1 MSTSATCEPLV
12 RADAYVRFIPYTLLT
27 LILLIA
33 CIVRF
38 HLRNIP
44 LERDEGEYAYA
55 GQLLLQGIPPYK
67 LAYNMKLP
75 GTYAAYALILAV
87 FGQSPAGVH
96 LGLLAVN
103 SLTIILVFLLALR
116 LSGVLAAIV
125 AAASYAL
132 LSVGP
137 RVLGFAGHATH
148 FVVLFAIAGILVL
161 LKAIDTNGRS
171 LFFLSGVLLGLSFLM
186 KQPGFVFVIFGGLYL
201 LAQQPNR
208 PIEGRSLL
216 RKLGLFAAGAAAPFA
231 ITCFLLWRAGVFST
245 FWFWTVWYASQYA
258 SNSGLAEG
266 AHLFATVFPA
276 IVRSSLWIWLIAA
289 VGISAILWDHATR
302 SRALF
307 LISFLV
313 FSFLAV
319 CPGLLF
325 REHYFIL
332 MLPAISLLAGVGV
345 SAGTKWVTKFARNR
359 ALLYIPAALFILA
372 VAASFYANRNFF
384 FAADFY
390 ALSRRIYGG
399 NPFPEALAVSD
410 YLREHTPENSRIAVL
425 GSEPEIYF
433 YSHRHSATGYIY
445 TYGLME
451 EQKYALQMQ
460 QQMINEIQAA
470 RPEAIV
476 FVNVSASWLP
486 TAHSQTM
493 IYSWAQQYIRD
504 HYDFTGI
511 AEIHMTHTDYKW
523 GEAAKE
529 YQPRSNSVV
538 FVFKRKNS

>member
-12 RADAYVRFIPYTLLT
+12 HTNAHARVIPYTLLA
-27 LILLIA
+27 LILLTT

-75 GTYAAYALILAV
+75 GTYAAYALILAL
-87 FGQSPAGVH
+87 FGQTPAGVH
-96 LGLLAVN
+96 LGLLAANLV
-103 SLTIILVFLLALR
+103 TITLLFLLALR
-116 LSGVLAAIV
+116 LSGALAGVV
-125 AAASYAL
+125 AAASYAT
-132 LSVGP
+132 LSVNP
-137 RVLGFAGHATH
+137 SVLGFAGHATH

-161 LKAIDTNGRS
+161 LKAIHKSRLG

-186 KQPGFVFVIFGGLYL
+186 KQPGFLFVIFGGLYM
-201 LAQQPNR
+201 LAKRPNR
-208 PIEGRSLL
+208 HTDWQSLL
-216 RKLGLFAAGAAAPFA
+216 RRLGMFSAGAAIPFA
-231 ITCFLLWRAGVFST
+231 ITCLFLWRAGVFST
-245 FWFWTVWYASQYA
+245 FWFWTVSYASQYA

-266 AHLFATVFPA
+266 AHLFAAVFPA
-276 IVRSSLWIWLIAA
+276 IVGSSMWIWLIAA
-289 VGISAILWDHATR
+289 LGISAIFWDNATR

-307 LISFLV
+307 LIGFLV

-332 MLPAISLLAGVGV
+332 VLPAISLLAGVGV
-345 SAGTKWVTKFARNR
+345 SAATKFGRSSANR
-359 ALLYIPAALFILA
+359 ALLCVPAGLFILA
-372 VAASFYANRNFF
+372 LAASFYANRNFF
-384 FAADFY
+384 FATDFY

-399 NPFPEALAVSD
+399 NPFPEALVVSD
-410 YLREHTPENSRIAVL
+410 YLREHTAENSRIAVL

-460 QQMINEIQAA
+460 QQMINEIEAA

-476 FVNVSASWLP
+476 FVNVAASWLP
-486 TAHSQTM
+486 TAHSKTM

-504 HYDFTGI
+504 HYDLTGI
-511 AEIHMTHTDYKW
+511 ADIHMTYTDYKW
-523 GEAAKE
+523 GEAAKN

-538 FVFKRKNS
+538 FVFKKKNS